1 MPAKTKILTFSIGYK
16 HDPEFYSIFKCL
28 GNNPKLVY
36 EEPGKFLTLIGKKR
50 TDAIARMTQML
61 KLSDKILKQVYKIA
75 SEKKADKMAEVEQK
89 KKRTFP

>member
-1 MPAKTKILTFSIGYK
+1 
-16 HDPEFYSIFKCL
+16 
-28 GNNPKLVY
+28 
-36 EEPGKFLTLIGKKR
+36 
-50 TDAIARMTQML
+50 MTQML